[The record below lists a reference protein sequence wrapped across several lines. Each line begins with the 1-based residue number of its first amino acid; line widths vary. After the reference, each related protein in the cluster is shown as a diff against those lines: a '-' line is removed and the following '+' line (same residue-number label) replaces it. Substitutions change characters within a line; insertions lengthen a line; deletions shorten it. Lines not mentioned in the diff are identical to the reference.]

1 MKQRYLLWTA
11 LLLFSAL
18 AAGGCASARVKGNIY
33 KKGPIDLKTAK
44 FAVLPFNSA
53 SSGKTMSERVSTDG
67 NAIAD
72 ILTIEM
78 LFKGYQVLERD
89 KVRDIFK
96 EVVLSQSI
104 TIMSDD
110 PKKISEMGKYL
121 GVDYIVYGSVIQYD
135 FQLAKG
141 GMLSGGGGW
150 KTAVGISARVV
161 DVKSATVVMICT
173 ASQSGSDLAEAL
185 GGISQA
191 FTNALSEEKIY
202 VWQ

>member
-1 MKQRYLLWTA
+1 MKQRILLCAA
-11 LLLFSAL
+11 LVLFGVL
-18 AAGGCASARVKGNIY
+18 TVGGCATGRVRGNIY

-53 SSGKTMSERVSTDG
+53 SSGKTMTERVSTDG

-78 LFKGYQVLERD
+78 LFKGYQVIERD
-89 KVRDIFK
+89 KVKDIFK
-96 EVVLSQSI
+96 EVALSQAI
-104 TIMSDD
+104 TVTSDD
-110 PKKISEMGKYL
+110 PKKISEIGKYL

-135 FQLAKG
+135 FQLSSG
-141 GMLSGGGGW
+141 GLFSGGGGW
-150 KTAVGISARVV
+150 RTAVGITARVV
-161 DVKSATVVMICT
+161 EVKSANVVMICT
-173 ASQSGSDLAEAL
+173 ASQSGPDLGEAL

-191 FTNALSEEKIY
+191 FTKALSEEKIY